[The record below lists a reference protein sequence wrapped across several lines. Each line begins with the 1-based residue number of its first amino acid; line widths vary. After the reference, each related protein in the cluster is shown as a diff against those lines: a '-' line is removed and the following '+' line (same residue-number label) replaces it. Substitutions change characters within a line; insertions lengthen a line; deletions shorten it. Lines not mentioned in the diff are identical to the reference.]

1 LAVRCCGRYN
11 ADLLLRGGTMI
22 SMYGVLTWMYLAV
35 PLLAFLWALARARR
49 TCSFSPLRGFALTA
63 LAGIAAGLTVC
74 VLYSLSLHARIG
86 PSQLLITCYW
96 AFSIASLVVALNHL
110 LIWGIGKLF
119 TMGLRQR
126 SSHPAAQ
133 VAGSMLRATLLLGIG
148 VPYVLMMV
156 LVYRPKVVRAGTP
169 LSLLEAPYQNVSFRA
184 TDGTKLQG
192 WWIPA
197 TRTSRTDN
205 RHPAQDWGNRTIIL
219 CHGFGADKAADL
231 RMARDLVPNGYNVL
245 AFDFRAHGQSGGQFT
260 TFGALERNDVLGA
273 VRWVKQNHAQEA
285 KKIYGLGES
294 MGAAALINAAADQS
308 DEGQSIDAI
317 AVFAPFDRLTTLLKG
332 AADSHYAPAAGW
344 LAARICLP
352 VASVQFGVNLF
363 DFAPATLSQS
373 LWPRPILVL
382 ASDQDRGVDVHR
394 CRALYEQAMQPKF
407 RYWAEKGSRE
417 TLLFADDDA
426 SLAVRIFFE
435 TSRSIL

>member
-1 LAVRCCGRYN
+1 
-11 ADLLLRGGTMI
+11 MI
-22 SMYGVLTWMYLAV
+22 SVYGVLTWMYLAV
-35 PLLAFLWALARARR
+35 PLLVGLWALARARR
-49 TCSFSPLRGFALTA
+49 TCSFAPLRGFALTA

-74 VLYSLSLHARIG
+74 VLYSLSLHARI
-86 PSQLLITCYW
+86 PPAQLLITCYW

-110 LIWGIGKLF
+110 LIWGIGQLF
-119 TMGLRQR
+119 SMGLRQR
-126 SSHPAAQ
+126 ASHPGAQ
-133 VAGSMLRATLLLGIG
+133 VASSLVRAALLLGIG

-169 LSLLEAPYQNVSFRA
+169 MSLLEAPYQSISFLA

-197 TRTSRTDN
+197 TRTGRTDDK
-205 RHPAQDWGNRTIIL
+205 HPAQDWGNRTIIL

-273 VRWVKQNHAQEA
+273 VRWVKQNHPQES
-285 KKIYGLGES
+285 KKIFGLGES
-294 MGAAALINAAADQS
+294 MGAAALINAAADKS
-308 DEGQSIDAI
+308 AEGQSIDAI

-332 AADSHYAPAAGW
+332 AADRHYAPAAGW
-344 LAARICLP
+344 LAANLCLP
-352 VASVQFGVNLF
+352 VASVQFGTNLF
-363 DFAPATLSQS
+363 LFAPADSVQT

-394 CRALYEQAMQPKF
+394 CRALYEQALQPKF

-417 TLLFADDDA
+417 ALLFADDDA